1 MTSTDHAA
9 SPAEDATQDNNT
21 TPGLV
26 GDAVVQVQ
34 LDLKAVAAEPAQQA
48 GNEVVPATE
57 AEQSGAE
64 AAATNPVSTSLVS
77 TSLAAVPVAPSGPT
91 SSTDPVAVSASEGAA
106 GVAAGADAVF
116 TQAARTDAGAASAVI
131 DAGVAAQEGKTAAAE
146 GLPHAAAG
154 GVAKPD
160 EKASEAALARSRA
173 DLLSQAETSGSAGK
187 LADMAKDSA
196 RDAAKDAA
204 KTELMA
210 QLEQGAGAPPQL
222 QAKPG
227 DLSSSKPE
235 VPAPPEAPLPQGAK
249 PIPPS
254 AVPVEIGLR
263 TLQGLREFQIRLD
276 PAELGRV
283 DVRLEIND
291 DKTVSARVVVDR
303 VETLHLLQRDAKT
316 LERAFEQAGLKSSDS
331 GIDITL
337 RDPGQ
342 QAHQRRGE
350 EWAGEG
356 QVSGRRNAS
365 AVSVEP
371 VLIPIRRTLHVGAL
385 DRSI

>member
-9 SPAEDATQDNNT
+9 SPARDANADDGATQDNST
-21 TPGLV
+21 TPALA

-64 AAATNPVSTSLVS
+64 AAATSLVS

-91 SSTDPVAVSASEGAA
+91 SSAHPVAVSASEGAA
-106 GVAAGADAVF
+106 GVAAGADAVL
-116 TQAARTDAGAASAVI
+116 TQAARTDAGAASAVM
-131 DAGVAAQEGKTAAAE
+131 DAGAAAPEGKTAAAE
-146 GLPHAAAG
+146 APPRAAAG
-154 GVAKPD
+154 GVAKAD

-173 DLLSQAETSGSAGK
+173 DLLSQAEGSGSGGK
-187 LADMAKDSA
+187 PADVAKDV
-196 RDAAKDAA
+196 AKDAA

-222 QAKPG
+222 QAKPV
-227 DLSSSKPE
+227 DLSSAKPD
-235 VPAPPEAPLPQGAK
+235 VPAPLEAPLPQGAK